1 MLYQSASVCNFD
13 IPLLSA
19 HLMSQSILSVQVLYE
34 SSVPSPCDSLYFDR
48 FYTFTLPSRSKLV
61 SYQLISMDSYGE

>member
-19 HLMSQSILSVQVLYE
+19 HLMSQSILSVQVCMKFL
-34 SSVPSPCDSLYFDR
+34 SPPPCDSLYFDR
-48 FYTFTLPSRSKLV
+48 FYTFTLPSTSKLV